1 MFKGFSGEGGGVLG
15 VKGIC
20 WGVGTRFEEREFTL
34 DVHFTFVL
42 SLISILALGSP

>member
-20 WGVGTRFEEREFTL
+20 WGVGTRFEEGNLHWMYTL
-34 DVHFTFVL
+34 LLF
-42 SLISILALGSP
+42 